1 MIRSLF
7 AGVAGMKNHQI
18 RMDVIGNNISN
29 VNTVGFKSGRANF
42 QDTLYQLLK
51 SAGTSTNPAQVGLGV
66 GLAGIGNN
74 LNPGGL
80 MSTGRTLDLGINGG
94 GFFKVRDPGSGKE
107 YYTRDGI
114 FYIDQRGYLV
124 NSDGYRLR
132 GETWNKAK
140 ITGTKDNPSISTDGV
155 LVLKGTMADGSA
167 GLAVAIELTTGM
179 NLDQVIERI
188 NESRHTTGVVASR
201 DQTDHLVL
209 STVYNDYTTSD
220 TLSVDPTGSTAQILA
235 DLGLDTVP
243 PTAAPVYGTNNADIT
258 VDNLPVATMNIQ
270 NDGIITGT
278 DTNDDQL
285 TFSGGYDVVR
295 ISLYTFNNQDGLQR
309 VNKNLFAENVSSGT
323 ARRGRPGDAGY
334 GTIASGY
341 LEMSNVDLTDEF
353 TNMITT
359 QRGYQA
365 NARIITVSDTM
376 LEELINLKR

>member
-66 GLAGIGNN
+66 GLAGISNN
-74 LNPGGL
+74 MNPGGL
-80 MSTGRTLDLGINGG
+80 MSTGRTLDLGINGD
-94 GFFKVRDPGSGKE
+94 GFFKVKDPGSGKE

-114 FYIDQRGYLV
+114 FYIDQSGYVV
-124 NSDGYRLR
+124 NSDGYRLK
-132 GETWNKAK
+132 GESWNKAK
-140 ITGTKDNPSISTDGV
+140 ITGGV
-155 LVLKGTMADGSA
+155 VLPANLTNSGNLQLNGTLADGSVGTPTTIQLTA
-167 GLAVAIELTTGM
+167 GMTP
-179 NLDQVIERI
+179 DQVIERI
-188 NESRHTTGVVASR
+188 NEYKNTTGVIASR
-201 DQTDHLVL
+201 DQVGHLVL
-209 STVYNDYTTSD
+209 STVYNDYTTSN
-220 TLSVDPTGSTAQILA
+220 TLFIIGGDPPILTE
-235 DLGLDTVP
+235 LGLTAGS
-243 PTAAPVYGTNNADIT
+243 TAAPVYGTNNADIT
-258 VDNLPVATMNIQ
+258 VDNIPVATINIQ

-278 DTNDDQL
+278 NTNDDPL
-285 TFSGGYDVVR
+285 TFSDGYDVVR

-309 VNKNLFAENVSSGT
+309 VNKNLFAESVSSGT
-323 ARRGRPGDAGY
+323 ANQGKPGGAGY
-334 GTIASGY
+334 GTVESGY

-353 TNMITT
+353 TSMITT

-365 NARIITVSDTM
+365 SARIITVSDTM